1 MMIISR
7 LTVKTPHI
15 LTVYFNYIIYSE
27 EIYSEELTQNV
38 VTQLVNLFFD
48 LAERDNLIKLRG
60 NFGLDQ
66 L

>member
-15 LTVYFNYIIYSE
+15 LTVYCNYK
-27 EIYSEELTQNV
+27 IYSEELTQNV

-60 NFGLDQ
+60 NFGLAQ
-66 L
+66 V